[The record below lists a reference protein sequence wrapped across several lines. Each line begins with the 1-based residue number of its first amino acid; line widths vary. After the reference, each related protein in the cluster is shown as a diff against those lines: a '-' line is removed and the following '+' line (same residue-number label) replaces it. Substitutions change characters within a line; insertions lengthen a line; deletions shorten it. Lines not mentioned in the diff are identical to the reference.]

1 MPSNGSRKS
10 DAKTTQKRRQS
21 DAKTTQKMDRNA
33 VEFTRI
39 TSTDSLDEHYLTMK
53 TQPKEVKLAVC
64 PEEEEEE
71 KQVKTFLYCRL

>member
-1 MPSNGSRKS
+1 
-10 DAKTTQKRRQS
+10 
-21 DAKTTQKMDRNA
+21 MDRNA

-64 PEEEEEE
+64 PEEGEEE
-71 KQVKTFLYCRL
+71 KQVKTFLYSRL